1 MKGKILAVACA
12 TIFTFLGASCS
23 DKNGWFAEK
32 NETSFVVRCDYGKHV
47 QGKATYLLNDSLI
60 FFNLDEYDVEELILG
75 DVVTVEYT
83 GELTVQETY
92 PSGIV
97 IDGTIKEISVDE
109 AEIVQVKYDGV
120 RIVEDGDKKENYT
133 FEDVPQYVIK
143 DRTGAFV
150 ALEEV
155 QAGTSLYATYRE
167 DGVSGKKII
176 LDGLYAYRPRK

>member
-12 TIFTFLGASCS
+12 TMFTFLGASCS
-23 DKNGWFAEK
+23 DKDGWFAKK

-47 QGKATYLLNDSLI
+47 QGKATYLLNESLV

-92 PSGIV
+92 PSRIV
-97 IDGTIKEISVDE
+97 IDGKIKEISVDE
-109 AEIVQVKYDGV
+109 AEIVQVTYDGV
-120 RIVEDGDKKENYT
+120 RIVGDTKENYT
-133 FEDVPQYVIK
+133 FEDVPQYVVK

-167 DGVSGKKII
+167 DSVSGKKIA

>member
-12 TIFTFLGASCS
+12 TMFTFLGASCS
-23 DKNGWFAEK
+23 DKDGWFAKK

-47 QGKATYLLNDSLI
+47 QGKATYLLNESLV

-92 PSGIV
+92 PSRIV
-97 IDGTIKEISVDE
+97 IDGKIKEISVDE
-109 AEIVQVKYDGV
+109 AEIAQVTYDGV
-120 RIVEDGDKKENYT
+120 RIVGDTKENYT
-133 FEDVPQYVIK
+133 FEDVPQYVVK

-167 DGVSGKKII
+167 DSVSGKKIA